1 MGRKKEFIVE
11 LSREEKAK
19 LQSIVKQGYHASRV
33 IRRAQTLLW
42 IDEGK
47 SDKEIAQLHDVSLAT
62 VGNTRKKWVIERT
75 VEDKPRLGR
84 PPVLDGKQ
92 EAMLVALACS
102 DAPDGV
108 EDWTM
113 QLLADRVVELGM
125 VDSISDETIRLR
137 LKKRNQTVAEENV
150 VHSDSE

>member
-1 MGRKKEFIVE
+1 MGRKKEFVVE
-11 LSREEKAK
+11 LNAEEKAE

-47 SDKEIAQLHDVSLAT
+47 SDKEIAKLHDVSLAT
-62 VGNTRKKWVIERT
+62 VGNTRKKWVLERT
-75 VEDKPRLGR
+75 VADKPCPGR
-84 PPVLDGKQ
+84 PPILDGKQ

-113 QLLADRVVELGM
+113 QLLAERVVELGM
-125 VDSISDETIRLR
+125 VDTISDETVRLR
-137 LKKRNQTVAEENV
+137 LKKRHQTVAEENV

>member
-1 MGRKKEFIVE
+1 MGRKKEFVVKLTTEEKVE
-11 LSREEKAK
+11 LQA
-19 LQSIVKQGYHASRV
+19 IVKQGYHASRV

-42 IDEGK
+42 LDEGK
-47 SDKEIAQLHDVSLAT
+47 SDKEIAKLHDVSLGT
-62 VGNTRKKWVIERT
+62 VGNTRKKWVLEQT
-75 VEDKPRLGR
+75 VEDKPRPGR
-84 PPVLDGKQ
+84 PVVLDGKQ

-137 LKKRNQTVAEENV
+137 LKKRTQTVAEENV

>member
-1 MGRKKEFIVE
+1 M
-11 LSREEKAK
+11 
-19 LQSIVKQGYHASRV
+19 
-33 IRRAQTLLW
+33 LW

-47 SDKEIAQLHDVSLAT
+47 SDKEIAELHDVSLAT
-62 VGNTRKKWVIERT
+62 VGNTRKKWVLERT
-75 VEDKPRLGR
+75 VEDKPRPGR
-84 PPVLDGKQ
+84 PAILDGKQ

-113 QLLADRVVELGM
+113 QLLADRVIELGM
-125 VDSISDETIRLR
+125 VDSISDETVRLR
-137 LKKRNQTVAEENV
+137 LKKRTQTVAEENV

>member
-1 MGRKKEFIVE
+1 MGRKKEFVIE
-11 LSREEKAK
+11 LSVEEKEE
-19 LQSIVKQGYHASRV
+19 LWSIVKQGYHASRV

-47 SDKEIAQLHDVSLAT
+47 SDKEIAKLQDVSLAT
-62 VGNTRKKWVIERT
+62 VGNTRKKWVLEKA
-75 VEDKPRLGR
+75 VEDKPRPGR
-84 PPVLDGKQ
+84 PPILDGKQ

-137 LKKRNQTVAEENV
+137 LKKRDQTVAEENV

>member
-1 MGRKKEFIVE
+1 MGRRKEFVVE
-11 LSREEKAK
+11 LNAEEKAE
-19 LQSIVKQGYHASRV
+19 LQSIIKQGYHASRI

-42 IDEGK
+42 IDERK
-47 SDKEIAQLHDVSLAT
+47 SDKEIANLHDVSLAT
-62 VGNTRKKWVIERT
+62 VGNTRKKWVLEKT
-75 VEDKPRLGR
+75 VEDKPRPGR
-84 PPVLDGKQ
+84 PPILDGKQ

-137 LKKRNQTVAEENV
+137 LKKRDKTVAEENV

>member
-1 MGRKKEFIVE
+1 MGRKKAFVIE
-11 LSREEKAK
+11 LKAEEKVE

-42 IDEGK
+42 IEEGK
-47 SDKEIAQLHDVSLAT
+47 SDKEIAELHDVSLGT
-62 VGNTRKKWVIERT
+62 VGNTRKKWVLERT
-75 VEDKPRLGR
+75 VEDKLRPGR
-84 PPVLDGKQ
+84 PPILDGKQ

-102 DAPDGV
+102 DAPNGL

-113 QLLADRVVELGM
+113 QLLADRVVELGI
-125 VDSISDETIRLR
+125 VDAISDETVRLR
-137 LKKRNQTVAEENV
+137 LKKRTQTVAEEDV

>member
-1 MGRKKEFIVE
+1 MGRKKEFVIE
-11 LSREEKAK
+11 LSIEEKEE
-19 LQSIVKQGYHASRV
+19 LQSVVKQGYHASRV
-33 IRRAQTLLW
+33 IRRAQSLLW

-47 SDKEIAQLHDVSLAT
+47 SDKEIAKLQDVSLAT
-62 VGNTRKKWVIERT
+62 VGNTRKKWVLERT
-75 VEDKPRLGR
+75 VEDKPRPGR
-84 PPVLDGKQ
+84 PPILDGKQ

-102 DAPDGV
+102 NAPDGV

-113 QLLADRVVELGM
+113 RLLADRVVELGM

-137 LKKRNQTVAEENV
+137 LKKRDQTVAEEDV